1 MFNSL
6 VLYGT
11 YIAKDFRYN
20 EQFELNEQRIQTA
33 IFYVS
38 LGTTDFFSGISP
50 EELRSHDYDL
60 YKRKKNEQIAIVPN
74 NNQPVIQTV
83 PCPFFQ
89 PSTNIFLN
97 NTSNNKKSNIDLNNN
112 MNNPFNLP
120 LYSPV
125 THVPMPRVCLID
137 ANVNTPIKIVNEI
150 YKEKIKQIYET
161 EAKLAKQL
169 DMLVLNEENKKT
181 INFEQEEHYSIDYN
195 YKSRSE
201 IKKHFKQLSLEDE
214 DSFFTK
220 KKKVSFFTPNKEAK
234 QRNDRITRIR
244 CQVVNEK
251 AKINQIIPLS
261 LDTKNLKVNV
271 IKQTLYGIITKVVLK
286 KDEALNSIEDIK
298 LSLMDSK
305 TGMKRELKDSDKIIY
320 IKSNIIADINI
331 EEKKEENNNIDL

>member
-20 EQFELNEQRIQTA
+20 EQFELNEQRIQSA
-33 IFYVS
+33 IWYIS
-38 LGTTDFFSGISP
+38 LGSTDFFSGISP

-60 YKRKKNEQIAIVPN
+60 YKRKKNEQIGVVS

-97 NTSNNKKSNIDLNNN
+97 NSSNNKSNNIDLNNN

-125 THVPMPRVCLID
+125 THVPIPKVCLID

-169 DMLVLNEENKKT
+169 DLLVLNEKKNKK
-181 INFEQEEHYSIDYN
+181 INFDHEHYSIDYN

-201 IKKHFKQLSLEDE
+201 IKKHFKQLSLED
-214 DSFFTK
+214 DNRFILG
-220 KKKVSFFTPNKEAK
+220 KKKVSFFTPNKEIK
-234 QRNDRITRIR
+234 QRDDKISRIR

-261 LDTKNLKVNV
+261 LDTKNLKVNM
-271 IKQTLYGIITKVVLK
+271 IKQTLYDIITKVVLK
-286 KDEALNSIEDIK
+286 KEETLNSIEDIK

-305 TGMKRELKDSDKIIY
+305 TGIKRELKESDKIIY
-320 IKSNIIADINI
+320 IKSNIIVDINI
-331 EEKKEENNNIDL
+331 EEKKEENNSIDL